1 MSSAAAVSPSTTA
14 SSPRVL
20 RKRARNERAIVDAA
34 ERVFRDRGYDGAR
47 IEQIAELADVS
58 VGSIY
63 SHFEGKRGLYS
74 AVALRAVELFGT
86 YMEAGYREGRTALE
100 RVLASGDAY
109 LRFNL
114 DHPAA
119 FRFIALNGIEAR
131 GAELDSALDHRIS
144 RELAAIVAGF
154 EAQVAAAIADGEAFE
169 LDASRVA
176 RFLFGAW
183 NGVVAL
189 AMREDELRVDEA
201 EVAEILRLGRRMVIE
216 GLASGDVRGA
226 DARLKPGLRLVE
238 IETPEEPG

>member
-1 MSSAAAVSPSTTA
+1 MI
-14 SSPRVL
+14 R
-20 RKRARNERAIVDAA
+20 RRARTEQAIVDAA
-34 ERVFRDRGYDGAR
+34 ERVFRDQGYNGAR

-63 SHFEGKRGLYS
+63 SHFDGKRGLYS
-74 AVALRAVELFGT
+74 AVALRAVELFGA

-131 GAELDSALDHRIS
+131 GTELSSELDQRIS
-144 RELAAIVAGF
+144 SELAAIVGVF
-154 EAQVAAAIADGEAFE
+154 EAQVALAIADGDAFD
-169 LDASRVA
+169 LDAGRVA

-189 AMREDELRVDEA
+189 SMREDELRVDED

-216 GLASGDVRGA
+216 GLASASVRGA
-226 DARLKPGLRLVE
+226 DARFLPDVRLAE
-238 IETPEEPG
+238 IGTPEASA

>member
-1 MSSAAAVSPSTTA
+1 MPSATAGSQAPTGPS
-14 SSPRVL
+14 RVQ

-34 ERVFRDRGYDGAR
+34 ERVFRDQGYDGAR

-86 YMEAGYREGRTALE
+86 YMEAAYREGRTALE

-109 LRFNL
+109 MRFNL

-119 FRFIALNGIEAR
+119 FRFIALNGVEAR
-131 GAELDSALDHRIS
+131 GAELGSELDQRIS
-144 RELAAIVAGF
+144 RELAAIVGGF
-154 EAQVAAAIADGEAFE
+154 EAQIAEAIAAGDAFK

-189 AMREDELRVDEA
+189 AMREDDLRVDED

-216 GLASGDVRGA
+216 GLASGSVRGA
-226 DARLKPGLRLVE
+226 DARFLPDLRLVE
-238 IETPEEPG
+238 IATPEDSD